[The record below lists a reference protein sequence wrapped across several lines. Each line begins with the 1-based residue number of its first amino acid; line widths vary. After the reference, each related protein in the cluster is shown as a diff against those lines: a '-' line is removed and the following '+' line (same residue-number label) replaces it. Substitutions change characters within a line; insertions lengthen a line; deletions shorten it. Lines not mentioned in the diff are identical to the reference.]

1 MPYQVCYLNFKLIY
15 SITIN
20 NSHNINLN
28 IATLIISKDKVN
40 KYIIKKNKISNLGRS
55 YMIKKPSYNI
65 SISLKCI
72 SYERV

>member
-1 MPYQVCYLNFKLIY
+1 MMKVMILELVPYQVCYLNFKLIY

-40 KYIIKKNKISNLGRS
+40 KDIIKKN
-55 YMIKKPSYNI
+55 
-65 SISLKCI
+65 
-72 SYERV
+72 